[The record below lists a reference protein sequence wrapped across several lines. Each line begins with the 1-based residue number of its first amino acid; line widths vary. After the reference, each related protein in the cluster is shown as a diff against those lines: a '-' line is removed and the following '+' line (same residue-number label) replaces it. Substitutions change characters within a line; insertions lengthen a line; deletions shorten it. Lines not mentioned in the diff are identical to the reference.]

1 MKKFYTLLFIAFLTV
16 GSVFAQTTEDFNN
29 FTGTATYADGAFV
42 GNGAIAYTYGHS
54 RNVGVG
60 TADDY
65 SITGAGI
72 MLRRPSD
79 SYIEATFPLGLS
91 SFSFQYRKAF
101 TGGAIR
107 QLEISINGVVNST
120 TPEFGEGSGALE
132 TIFTHTLTINQAG
145 PVVIRIR
152 PVGEVTITANK
163 QVSIDNIVWTA
174 FNLSTT
180 KNSIDGLKVYP
191 NPVTN
196 GTFYINTNADSAKDV
211 VVYDVLGKQVIKTST
226 TNAVNVSNLKGGV
239 YIVKITEDGNTATRK
254 LVIK

>member
-1 MKKFYTLLFIAFLTV
+1 MKKIYTLLFVAILATTSLV
-16 GSVFAQTTEDFNN
+16 AQTTEDFTN
-29 FTGTATYADGAFV
+29 FAGTSGYLDGAFI
-42 GNGAIAYTYGHS
+42 GNGGINYTYGHS

-65 SITGAGI
+65 SINDAGI
-72 MLRRPSD
+72 MLRRASD
-79 SYIEATFPLGLS
+79 SYLEATFPAGLS
-91 SFSFQYRKAF
+91 SLSFQYRKAF

-107 QLEISINGVVNST
+107 QLEVLVNGVVNST
-120 TPEFGEGSGALE
+120 TTEFGEGSGAIA
-132 TIFTHTLTINQAG
+132 TVFTHTVAINQDG
-145 PVVIRIR
+145 PIVVRIKLT
-152 PVGEVTITANK
+152 GEVTNTQNR
-163 QVSIDNIVWTA
+163 QTSLDNIIWTPY
-174 FNLSTT
+174 NLSIN

-196 GTFYINTNADSAKDV
+196 GTFYINTNANSTKEV

-239 YIVKITEDGNTATRK
+239 YIVKITEDGSTATRK